1 MEIRTLA
8 PNGILFY
15 AQVTTH
21 MYMCLY
27 LQVSKYFEVTLFKQS
42 AYDQIIKKTLYLSH
56 ILVLPL
62 LTLKTYLFFFN
73 YLLLQI
79 YYVSCIIDYRMVC

>member
-1 MEIRTLA
+1 MCAEKINITVSAFTGQSFLSHRLSNRSGAEISMEIRTLA

-27 LQVSKYFEVTLFKQS
+27 LQVRGNIVVT
-42 AYDQIIKKTLYLSH
+42 
-56 ILVLPL
+56 
-62 LTLKTYLFFFN
+62 N
-73 YLLLQI
+73 
-79 YYVSCIIDYRMVC
+79 

>member
-1 MEIRTLA
+1 MPQIFTLILTGARFQCKCTFGWKGEICGEKIEIKVSAFTGQSFLSHRLSNRSGAEISMEIRTLA

-27 LQVSKYFEVTLFKQS
+27 LQVSNNS
-42 AYDQIIKKTLYLSH
+42 
-56 ILVLPL
+56 
-62 LTLKTYLFFFN
+62 
-73 YLLLQI
+73 
-79 YYVSCIIDYRMVC
+79 